1 MTKEELCRRVA
12 ELENVDLFIVDEMA
26 YTGNLNDALR
36 VLAKY
41 RGEVVGSLFG
51 ENEILVLDEGT
62 RNWKFWRAFNYNK
75 PEISLKEY
83 RDSKFFGF
91 FGSETIIKDVS
102 FHEFVAFVLH
112 DSRITAHLGNNSSVH
127 HYALDSDSELHVV
140 NGVVTLP
147 SYLSFAMEGMG
158 SKLTF
163 RSNTAPDKEFRLDI
177 EIATHLN
184 TVDID
189 LMKFRKGVVDLTMHG
204 GCKGCRI
211 NINARYPYK
220 SVKLG
225 INGGNEMFEDNEII
239 INGIRQYEQREN
251 NTGTLTG

>member
-12 ELENVDLFIVDEMA
+12 ELENVDLFIVDEMKA
-26 YTGNLNDALR
+26 YTENLNDALKI
-36 VLAKY
+36 LAKY
-41 RGEVVGSLFG
+41 RGGVVGSLFG
-51 ENEILVLDEGT
+51 ENEILVLDEGI
-62 RNWKFWRAFNYNK
+62 RDWKHWRAFNYRK
-75 PEISLKEY
+75 PEISLK
-83 RDSKFFGF
+83 DIGCKFFCF
-91 FGSETIIKDVS
+91 YGSETIIKDVS

-140 NGVVTLP
+140 NGAVTLP

-163 RSNTAPDKEFRLDI
+163 RSNTAPEKDFRLDI
-177 EIATHLN
+177 EIATHFN
-184 TVDID
+184 TLDID